1 MCYEYERLGQRKPR
15 VKGVGLAKP
24 GGGKLHY
31 SAVTRQDVT
40 ALLEERFPPT
50 LALEWDHSGLQA
62 GTLARPCRRA
72 MVALDFDLSILPRL
86 QGVDLLVT
94 HHPLLFR
101 PVHTIRPETPLGQKL
116 RTLLTEDVAC
126 YAVHTPYDI
135 AHGGLGE
142 VLAAFLDLRGV
153 RPLAPQGRL
162 LKLVMFVPQGHVE
175 AVADAV
181 FSAGAGKIGR
191 YGRCSFRAQGTGTFL
206 PEVGARPYLGEVGKE
221 ERVAEVRLETVVP
234 AERLPQV
241 LRAMFSAHPYEEV
254 AYDVYPL
261 EGPPGL
267 HGLGRV
273 GELSGEA
280 AGEDLAQKM
289 ATALGASQ
297 VQTYGDLTR
306 PVGRVALCGGSGGTL
321 WPDAL
326 AVGAELYI
334 TGEIDYHDGIA
345 AAESGL
351 AVVALGHRE
360 SERPFVGHVANILR
374 QGFPGLEVMEG

>member
-1 MCYEYERLGQRKPR
+1 MQCPGLGNYT
-15 VKGVGLAKP
+15 V
-24 GGGKLHY
+24 Y
-31 SAVTRQDVT
+31 TVTRQDVI
-40 ALLEERFPPT
+40 ALLEERFPPA
-50 LALEWDHSGLQA
+50 LAEEWDHSGLQV
-62 GTLARPCRRA
+62 GTLAGHCRRA

-86 QGVDLLVT
+86 PGVDLLVT

-101 PVHTIRPETPLGQKL
+101 PVHSIRPETPLGQKL
-116 RTLLTEDVAC
+116 RALLTEDVAC
-126 YAVHTPYDI
+126 YTVHTPYDI

-142 VLAAFLDLRGV
+142 VLAGFLDLRGV
-153 RPLAPQGRL
+153 RPLAPRGTL
-162 LKLVMFVPQGHVE
+162 LKLVVFVPMAHVE
-175 AVADAV
+175 KVADAM
-181 FSAGAGKIGR
+181 FTAGAGKIGR
-191 YGRCSFRAQGTGTFL
+191 YGRCSFRAQGTGSFL
-206 PEVGARPYLGEVGKE
+206 PEVGTRPYLGEVGKE
-221 ERVAEVRLETVVP
+221 ERVAEVRLETVAP

-241 LRAMFSAHPYEEV
+241 LRAMFQAHPYEEV

-261 EGPPGL
+261 EGSPGL

-289 ATALGASQ
+289 AKATGASQ

-326 AVGAELYI
+326 AAGAELYI
-334 TGEIDYHDGIA
+334 TGEIGYHDGLE
-345 AAESGL
+345 AAEAGL

-360 SERPFVGHVANILR
+360 TERPFVGHVANILR
-374 QGFPGLEVMEG
+374 DGFPGLEVMEG